1 MGRTKV
7 AHRKKGRGKGSH
19 AARNM
24 LRALRLHRQGWSLRK
39 AAKECQVSFQ
49 TLHRY
54 VKKNDNV
61 NTAELGAQ
69 RLTPNYDVNR
79 VFQTEQE
86 EALKEYIKECALKLY
101 GLSTKD
107 VRRIAYQ
114 MAIVNNIKIPDSW
127 RLEKMAG
134 YEWLRSFRSR
144 HQDLTLKKP
153 EACSLARATAF
164 NEEAVKKFFCNLKEV
179 MQRHPSFG
187 NGCRVYNLD
196 ETATTT
202 VQKPQKVIAPK
213 GRQNIGKITSG
224 EKGTLVTTC
233 AIVCAAGHA
242 LPPVLDFPRKHYKD
256 HMLTGAPPGSL
267 GLANLSGWMTAEL
280 FIKVMEHFI
289 KHTSAS
295 PENPALLIMDNHES
309 HLSVEAL
316 DLAKQSGVTIL
327 TLHPH
332 TTAKMQPLDRY
343 GLLVDENYQ
352 QITIYNIAELVGQAY
367 TKAMT
372 PNNIASSFKKCGIFP
387 FNSDVFNEIDFM
399 PSEVSSREL
408 LNIPTDL
415 QDDKFINHSSS
426 EQPLERQNP
435 FGSTSILTNIE
446 NPTEIIEESSK
457 DTMYFAIQESDNRN
471 SLSSDVTDAESPV
484 LQFNEIPSEHVVT
497 RNNESPSILDS
508 TPSKPISFA
517 SELKLTTTNFKSPNE
532 FMPPLKSEPRVG
544 KRKPRKLGRSLI
556 ATDTPEKLQ
565 ITKERQKAKERKSA
579 AKAMKRPILVE
590 KNHEVLK
597 RKTKRKKVKIASDIE
612 TSEEENTEYYF
623 SEACK

>member
-1 MGRTKV
+1 
-7 AHRKKGRGKGSH
+7 
-19 AARNM
+19 
-24 LRALRLHRQGWSLRK
+24 
-39 AAKECQVSFQ
+39 
-49 TLHRY
+49 
-54 VKKNDNV
+54 
-61 NTAELGAQ
+61 
-69 RLTPNYDVNR
+69 
-79 VFQTEQE
+79 
-86 EALKEYIKECALKLY
+86 
-101 GLSTKD
+101 
-107 VRRIAYQ
+107 

-134 YEWLRSFRSR
+134 YEWLLSFRSR

-202 VQKPQKVIAPK
+202 IQKPQKVIAPK
-213 GRQNIGKITSG
+213 GRHNIGKITSG
-224 EKGTLVTTC
+224 EKGTLVTTF

-242 LPPVLDFPRKHYKD
+242 LPPVLVFPRKHYKD

-267 GLANLSGWMTAEL
+267 GLANPSGWMTAEL

-332 TTAKMQPLDRY
+332 TTAKMQPLDV
-343 GLLVDENYQ
+343 GLN
-352 QITIYNIAELVGQAY
+352 G
-367 TKAMT
+367 
-372 PNNIASSFKKCGIFP
+372 PFK
-387 FNSDVFNEIDFM
+387 
-399 PSEVSSREL
+399 VSSREL

-446 NPTEIIEESSK
+446 NPTEIIEEPSK
-457 DTMYFAIQESDNRN
+457 DTMEFAIQESDNRN

-517 SELKLTTTNFKSPNE
+517 SELKLTTTNFKSPKE

-597 RKTKRKKVKIASDIE
+597 RKTKRKKVKIASDISDLDKE
-612 TSEEENTEYYF
+612 DFPIINEKFRKVDRKPKIEDYVLVSFKAKKSNVYYAAIIKEVINDATYGVSF
-623 SEACK
+623 MRIKVKSL